1 MQTVVLENLHL
12 NVIVNNRLYY
22 EIYMKIFIYITTTFF
37 LISCASIKNANSPD
51 FEKSE
56 IQSGIFLSC
65 NGYKSWQHCYQYA
78 EKACSNGYTVISKDE
93 NHLMQARTLRIECK
107 K

>member
-1 MQTVVLENLHL
+1 MMKMKKLLC
-12 NVIVNNRLYY
+12 VIGLL
-22 EIYMKIFIYITTTFF
+22 M
-37 LISCASIKNANSPD
+37 LASCANIQNANSPD

-65 NGYKSWQHCYQYA
+65 NGYKTWKDCYASA
-78 EKACSNGYTVISKDE
+78 EKACPNGYSVMSKDE

>member
-1 MQTVVLENLHL
+1 
-12 NVIVNNRLYY
+12 
-22 EIYMKIFIYITTTFF
+22 MKIIFA
-37 LISCASIKNANSPD
+37 LIGILILASCASIKNANSPD

-78 EKACSNGYTVISKDE
+78 EKACPNGYNVISKDE
-93 NHLMQARTLRIECK
+93 NHLMQARTLRIECTK
-107 K
+107 